1 MAFQRSNTM
10 KTYEGKS
17 PCKSAIVT
25 SNVVI
30 AVSCCKH
37 SLEEGACKPYA
48 SVSHA
53 W

>member
-1 MAFQRSNTM
+1 MIDPIMAFQRSNTM

-30 AVSCCKH
+30 AVSCGKH
-37 SLEEGACKPYA
+37 SLEE
-48 SVSHA
+48 
-53 W
+53 

>member
-1 MAFQRSNTM
+1 M

-30 AVSCCKH
+30 AGSCGTH
-37 SLEEGACKPYA
+37 SLEEWACKPYA
-48 SVSHA
+48 SVFHA
-53 W
+53 C